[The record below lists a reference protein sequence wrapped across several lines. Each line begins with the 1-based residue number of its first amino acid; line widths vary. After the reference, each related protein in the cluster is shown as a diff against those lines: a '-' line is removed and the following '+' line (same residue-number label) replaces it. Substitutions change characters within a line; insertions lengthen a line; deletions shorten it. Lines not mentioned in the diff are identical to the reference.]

1 MSPGAVMNVRPS
13 LMRSVP
19 CQTGSPGVPRSVG
32 FWGVCADRGSAIKA
46 AVAADRMRYRMNEFE
61 LAVISGAW
69 TRAEHYARQD
79 TERRQL
85 ATMTVQ
91 HLLQG

>member
-1 MSPGAVMNVRPS
+1 LSPGAVMNVRPS

-46 AVAADRMRYRMNEFE
+46 AVAADRMRYRMTSSSLLLSQEHGRERNTT
-61 LAVISGAW
+61 LARTLSVGSW
-69 TRAEHYARQD
+69 QP
-79 TERRQL
+79 
-85 ATMTVQ
+85 
-91 HLLQG
+91 